1 MTPELELIPP
11 EEAKQIEHII
21 QLTME
26 QLQRRY
32 PGDTARLRGQ
42 HARDHACVTATFTV
56 RDDLPPDMR
65 VGVLATP
72 GQRYQAWVRYSNA
85 SSDSKAA
92 DSPVIGGTATHG
104 SRGMALKI
112 LGVTGSL
119 LLATDGIAA
128 QDFLMVNHPVFP
140 FANVEDYEALSQI
153 LAADD
158 KPDRF
163 FAERI
168 HKNADGSPNLTDPV
182 TRRALRTAG
191 IVKRIQSLSP
201 AGQPPAY
208 QAPPVTPLDNQYFGA
223 APFLF
228 GDGRVMRVTA
238 RPVAVVA
245 GEAFDQTDP
254 HYLRTALRK
263 RLTAADAQSA
273 LFDFQIQVR
282 SAGDLAGKI
291 ETDIEDAC
299 VQWDEAMHPF
309 VKVGTIAIPPQDFET
324 SERRAL
330 CEGLVFTPWHAIA
343 EHRPLGGINRLRR
356 AVYEASSRFR
366 HAPAQPARS

>member
-1 MTPELELIPP
+1 MTPELEQIPP
-11 EEAKQIEHII
+11 DEAKQIEHII

-26 QLQRRY
+26 QLQKHY
-32 PGDTARLRGQ
+32 QGDTPRLRGQ

-65 VGVLATP
+65 VGVFATP
-72 GQRYQAWVRYSNA
+72 GQQYQAWVRYSNA

-92 DSPVIGGTATHG
+92 DSPLAGGVATHG

-112 LGVTGSL
+112 MGVSGSPL
-119 LLATDGIAA
+119 TASDGVAA

-140 FANVEDYEALSQI
+140 FANVEDYEALSEI
-153 LAADD
+153 LVADD

-163 FAERI
+163 FARI
-168 HKNADGSPNLTDPV
+168 HKNADGSPNVTDPV
-182 TRRALRTAG
+182 SRRALVTFG
-191 IVKRIQSLSP
+191 IVKRIQSLSLT
-201 AGQPPAY
+201 AKPPAY
-208 QAPPVTPLDNQYFGA
+208 QAPPATPVDNQYFGA

-228 GDGRVMRVTA
+228 GDGRVMRVSA
-238 RPVAVVA
+238 RPVSVVT
-245 GEAFDQTDP
+245 GEAFDQADP

-263 RLTAADAQSA
+263 RLTAADARPA
-273 LFDFQIQVR
+273 IFDFQIQVR
-282 SAGDLAGKI
+282 SASDLAGKI

-299 VQWDEAMHPF
+299 VQWDEAAHPF
-309 VKVGTIAIPPQDFET
+309 VKVGTITIPPQDFET

-356 AVYEASSRFR
+356 AVYEASARFR
-366 HAPAQPARS
+366 HSPAQAARS